1 MKNSKTKLLID
12 QIVKIIFMI
21 IGLICASSIVF
32 IVFFIIFK
40 GITPFIKTYS
50 DGSKASLIKFLF
62 SVNYSDGNYGVLGLI
77 INTLV
82 IVLIVALIALPI
94 SVLTS
99 LFIVRI
105 APKKISVFMQTIVEL
120 LSSIP
125 SIIFGLF
132 GMGVINPLVRN
143 LASAFNV
150 QTAGGVSTL
159 SVIIVLCMMIMPTI
173 TTLSI
178 TSMKSVKENQILASY
193 ALGASKS
200 QTDFKIV
207 IYEAKSGILA
217 SLILGIGRGLG
228 EATAISMVCGGANGI
243 SLGLFS
249 PTSTLTYVM
258 MQGFHES
265 SGLSYDIRFSVG
277 IVLIVIILLTNIVLN
292 KVKKELC
299 KNDK

>member
-50 DGSKASLIKFLF
+50 DGSKASLINFLF
-62 SVNYSDGNYGVLGLI
+62 SVNYSDGNYG
-77 INTLV
+77 V